1 MNRPFTSHNDG
12 TLKARRAPREKSQG
26 AEFPFDAASQS
37 WLGAVVLA
45 GAIGIAYFMAARLG
59 LALRA
64 KPGSVAVFWPAAGV
78 AIGALIALGAKAW
91 LPVAAAVAVAT
102 ITSKLI
108 ITGNPWLAVTF
119 ALVCVGQ
126 TLLTAWLVERWFGCA
141 FKLEGVP
148 QVLGF
153 LVASA
158 AGAAIAAVGA
168 VAAVH
173 LVHSTASP
181 VEVWRLWF
189 ASCLLGTVTV
199 APVLIGLGEAL
210 RESPPRRELI
220 EGAVGLV
227 SLAALCVVMISL
239 PQGPWATALPVALV
253 FPLLLWV
260 AVRCRPVFAAAA
272 TFVVALAVIWS
283 TTFDVGHFGD
293 ATQPLADRILAGQTL
308 VLAGALLLLI
318 LAALFA
324 ERRRSEA
331 ALRDS
336 NDRLQLALDGS
347 ELGVWSIDPR
357 SGRFD
362 NDARDRQ
369 IHGHQ
374 PEAPPKS
381 LAEARPFVHPDDL
394 PNLDAAFA
402 ASGRTGGSYKA
413 EYRLASV
420 PGCAD
425 VGQQRW
431 IAVRG
436 TVVRNA
442 AGRPVRPLG
451 VTHDITERKQAEER
465 LQKSERALRELLG
478 ALPAAIYVTDAA
490 GRITYCNQSAVDLWG
505 QSPKLGEHRW
515 CDFAKFYHGDGT
527 PMALDD
533 CPTEIALKLGRVVR
547 GKEAILERTDGTRIP
562 IVPYPTPLCDGKGAI
577 LGVVNMTVDISER
590 KNAELALAERNM
602 QLALAAK
609 AALVGSYAY
618 DADTEWMQV
627 SEGYAAIHEFPE
639 GTASI
644 TRSQWLAKVHPDD
657 IDRLNALRLQS
668 LHERRAEQSMVYR
681 IVRSGGEIRWIE
693 SRSFISYGN
702 DGRAAR
708 VIGVNIDVT
717 ERQRTEEHQRALVAE
732 LDHRVKNAL
741 ATVSAVA
748 SRTQDA
754 SSSVADFAAALDGRI
769 KSMAI
774 THELLSVRRWQGL
787 PLSELA
793 RRELAAYATR
803 NNTEIDGPAVMLS
816 AEAGQAMAMVLHE
829 LVTNAAKYGALS
841 TQYGR
846 VSLRWSWRLNGS
858 AHDRRALEWQETG
871 GPPVVAPSRSGYG
884 TTVIRELVPYELG
897 GTVDLVLAPEGAR
910 CRLEIPIDWLTND
923 SRDRFNGSR
932 LPQPSFADR

>member
-1 MNRPFTSHNDG
+1 
-12 TLKARRAPREKSQG
+12 
-26 AEFPFDAASQS
+26 
-37 WLGAVVLA
+37 V
-45 GAIGIAYFMAARLG
+45 AIGIAYFLAARLG

-64 KPGSVAVFWPAAGV
+64 KPGGVAVFWPAAGI
-78 AIGALIALGAKAW
+78 AIGALIALGPSAR
-91 LPVAAAVAVAT
+91 LPVAVAVAVAT
-102 ITSKLI
+102 IASKLI
-108 ITGNPWLAVTF
+108 ITGNPWLGVMF
-119 ALVCVGQ
+119 GLVCAGQ
-126 TLLTAWLVERWFGCA
+126 TLLTAWLIERWFGGA
-141 FKLEGVP
+141 FKLEDVP

-158 AGAAIAAVGA
+158 AGAGMAAFGA
-168 VAAVH
+168 VAAVN
-173 LVHSTASP
+173 LVQSTASP
-181 VEVWRLWF
+181 LDVWRLWF

-199 APVLIGLGEAL
+199 APLLIGLGEAV
-210 RESPPRRELI
+210 RELPPRRELI
-220 EGAVGLV
+220 EGAAGLV
-227 SLAALCVVMISL
+227 ILVVLSVVLISL

-272 TFVVALAVIWS
+272 TFIVALAVIWS

-293 ATQPLADRILAGQTL
+293 SSLPLADRILAGQTL

-357 SGRFD
+357 SGRFE
-362 NDARDRQ
+362 NDARDRR
-369 IHGHQ
+369 IHGHH
-374 PEAPPKS
+374 PYAPPKS

-420 PGCAD
+420 PSCAD
-425 VGQQRW
+425 VGQERW

-442 AGRPVRPLG
+442 AGRPVRLLG
-451 VTHDITERKQAEER
+451 VTHDITERKAAEER

-527 PMALDD
+527 PMALND
-533 CPTEIALKLGRVVR
+533 CPTEIALKLGKIVR
-547 GKEAILERTDGTRIP
+547 GKEAILERSDGTRIP

-627 SEGYAAIHEFPE
+627 SEGYAAIYEFPE
-639 GTASI
+639 GTTSI
-644 TRSQWLAKVHPDD
+644 TRRQWLAKVHPE
-657 IDRLNALRLQS
+657 DRERLDALRLQS
-668 LHERRAEQSMVYR
+668 ISNRRGEQSVVYR
-681 IVRSGGEIRWIE
+681 IVRSTGEVRWIE

-702 DGRAAR
+702 NGRPAR

-717 ERQRTEEHQRALVAE
+717 ERQRTDEHQRALVAE

-754 SSSVADFAAALDGRI
+754 STSVADFAGALDGRI

-774 THELLSVRRWQGL
+774 AHELLSLRRWQGL
-787 PLSELA
+787 PLAELV
-793 RRELAAYATR
+793 RRELAAYATS
-803 NNTEIDGPAVMLS
+803 NNTEIGGPEVMLS
-816 AEAGQAMAMVLHE
+816 AETGQAMAMVLHE

-841 TQYGR
+841 TQSGR
-846 VSLRWSWRLNGS
+846 VSLRWYWRHNGN
-858 AHDRRALEWQETG
+858 AHDRLVVEWQEMG
-871 GPPVVAPSRSGYG
+871 GPDVVAPSKSGYG

-897 GTVDLVLAPEGAR
+897 GTVDLTLAPAGVR
-910 CRLEIPIDWLTND
+910 CRFEIPGDYLT
-923 SRDRFNGSR
+923 SGGRLRDHFNGSFA
-932 LPQPSFADR
+932 QPSFADR